1 MLEIVLSVLVPIE
14 LLFITIIILCVEI
27 LCVEIL
33 SSFYTDQ
40 KWCFNYD
47 YVKKK
52 IFKIFK

>member
-33 SSFYTDQ
+33 SSFYIDQ
-40 KWCFNYD
+40 KWCFNYA
-47 YVKKK
+47 YVKK
-52 IFKIFK
+52 